1 MFPIR
6 EFFSTK
12 KSDKTAEWA
21 NTIIRYI
28 RMNDQPLVSQN
39 EAYVGMAYLLS
50 KQDLGFVKNLFQN
63 ITKLNLANENYGGH
77 FSRTILDRLGHPI
90 TPSSEHDKAIYREMA
105 SLDFKPLPIMEKYR
119 NSLISEMKKMGIV
132 VDARS
137 NDPTSTSKR
146 IHDRELIENKDLIE
160 SFFTYVYTSIGQAP
174 YKLKDNKKRFGEKH
188 DNGNTST
195 FEDMGLNPKDPTD
208 VKFFFDFFHKLD
220 EEITVQDIINFVSSY
235 NQWELDIEKWV
246 NDWMSK
252 KATAATCYVSDVT
265 GAIMTEYLS
274 PESVWIYGGG
284 NRQDFND
291 ANAKRY
297 ERMIT
302 IKQLLDRIGNKFDMD
317 QQFNNILLAIT
328 YASRIEFTG
337 IAPSYRGFVNG
348 SEKLSGR
355 NDLSYNYDQ
364 FLAFKINVGYIE
376 FTTQN
381 QETFGDVLTSADF
394 YQNNQSPDGKYPAN
408 ARWQT
413 PTYKSYYLAVSQ
425 VDQVLFD
432 FGEAS
437 YQDILGSCDFNVNFS
452 IVTYKEPGDPI
463 AIQAIPLLDI
473 MHEAWYKWRYE
484 VRRAKPRGRGYN
496 YDSIIS
502 TVMNMIPDTTMS
514 DFNKMQKALELLDSS
529 SNEIYQ
535 FPIVEGKA
543 VMIPGNQINYD
554 IPNGLNKESMLWWEI
569 FMSAGKY
576 LSDMIGWAPLREGD
590 PGPARDSMNNQFK
603 ALEYSQAATFYVG
616 AGLTY
621 VYQQLSVK
629 SNFYAQDIIT
639 YKDYN
644 TLAYQW
650 LQNAIGEERLEKLKK
665 LGKVAQ
671 HRFGIFIES
680 LNLAPLKQELQPML
694 FEAVKNGKID
704 VAQYLLIRDEK
715 SIKKAY
721 QTFAYFEQRNKK
733 VADQSAQQLAQQQH
747 EQQMQLQQLAFNSQ
761 KMQGDYMLA
770 GKRIDAQAGQNEHIT
785 NQLGGLAKT
794 KLKLE
799 GDRDEIYHQ
808 LKADVLKELM
818 LVNQSG
824 NVPSS
829 STPLPTP
836 QNTQQVSA
844 QQPEISNIEQ
854 LRQNTDPANA
864 GTPIQ

>member
-21 NTIIRYI
+21 NKIIRYI
-28 RMNDQPLVSQN
+28 RMNDQPLISQD
-39 EAYVGMAYLLS
+39 EAYTGMAYLLG
-50 KQDLGFVKNLFQN
+50 KQNLEYVVNLFQN
-63 ITKLNLANENYGGH
+63 ATRLNLTNENSGRAPRGAIVNQLGQRVSASSH
-77 FSRTILDRLGHPI
+77 HDETIL
-90 TPSSEHDKAIYREMA
+90 KEMA
-105 SLDFKPLPIMEKYR
+105 SLDFKALPIMEKFR
-119 NSLISEMKKMGIV
+119 NINVAEMKKMGV
-132 VDARS
+132 VANARS

-146 IHDRELIENKDLIE
+146 IQDRDFIENKDAIE
-160 SFFTYVYTSIGQAP
+160 SFFTYVYTSIGQPAF
-174 YKLKDNKKRFGEKH
+174 KLKDNKKRFGEKH
-188 DNGNTST
+188 DNGNTDI
-195 FEDMGLNPKDPTD
+195 FEQMGLNPKDPTD

-220 EEITVQDIINFVSSY
+220 EEITVQDIINYVSSY

-246 NDWMSK
+246 NDLMSK
-252 KATAATCYVSDVT
+252 KAVAATCYVSDVT
-265 GAIMTEYLS
+265 GAIMAEYIS

-302 IKQLLDRIGNKFDMD
+302 VKQMLDKIGNKFDMEA
-317 QQFNNILLAIT
+317 QFNNLLLAIT
-328 YASRIEFTG
+328 YASKIEFTG
-337 IAPSYRGFVNG
+337 IAPSYRGFVCG
-348 SEKLSGR
+348 DEKLTGR
-355 NDLSYNYDQ
+355 SDLSYNYDQ

-381 QETFGDVLTSADF
+381 QETFGDVLTSANF
-394 YQNNQSPDGKYPAN
+394 YQNNQSPDGKYPTKS
-408 ARWQT
+408 RWET

-425 VDQVLFD
+425 IDQVLFD
-432 FGEAS
+432 FGEVS

-496 YDSIIS
+496 YDSIVS

-514 DFNKMQKALELLDSS
+514 DFNKLQKVMELLDSS

-543 VMIPGNQINYD
+543 VQIPGNQLNYD

-576 LSDMIGWAPLREGD
+576 LADMIGIAPLREGD
-590 PGPARDSMNNQFK
+590 PGNARDSMNNQFK
-603 ALEYSQAATFYVG
+603 ALEYSQAATYYVPDM
-616 AGLTY
+616 LTY
-621 VYQQLSVK
+621 LFQQLSVK
-629 SNFYAQDIIT
+629 ANFFAQDIVT

-644 TLAYQW
+644 TVAYKW
-650 LQNAIGEERLEKLKK
+650 LENAVGEESLDKLKK

-715 SIKKAY
+715 NIKKAY

-733 VADQSAQQLAQQQH
+733 IAQQSEQELQKQQH
-747 EQQMQLQQLAFNSQ
+747 DQAMQIQQMAFNIK
-761 KMQGDYMLA
+761 KMDGDYMLA
-770 GKRIDAQAGQNEHIT
+770 GKRIDAQAGQNEHLT

-794 KLKLE
+794 KLKLD

-818 LVNQSG
+818 LVNQG
-824 NVPSS
+824 GGAAPIP
-829 STPLPTP
+829 PLPASQNPTQEP
-836 QNTQQVSA
+836 QSP
-844 QQPEISNIEQ
+844 QQPPSQIEQ
-854 LRQNTDPANA
+854 LRQSTDPANA
-864 GTPIQ
+864 GAMV